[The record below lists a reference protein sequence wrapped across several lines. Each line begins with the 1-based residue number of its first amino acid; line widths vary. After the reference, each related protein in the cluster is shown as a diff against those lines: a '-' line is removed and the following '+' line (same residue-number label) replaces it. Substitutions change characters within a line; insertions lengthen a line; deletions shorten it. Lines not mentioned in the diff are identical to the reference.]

1 MGSQTRMAEALREH
15 YEIDTERA
23 WKLMRVLESVEIG
36 DEISDE
42 VYRATQGEVDSAVE
56 NLEKLRDRLSEM
68 IRGVRMGFQG
78 IERRL

>member
-15 YEIDTERA
+15 YEIDTEQA

-36 DEISDE
+36 DKISDE
-42 VYRATQGEVDSAVE
+42 VYRATHGEVDSAVD